1 LPDERAKHTVL
12 PCEETL
18 LRLAQH
24 IDGLTRLAGEGAE
37 CPVQIDRLHA
47 NHARIKTE
55 FCRRLSAWDTV
66 QMARHPDR
74 PGTLDYIDMIVTDFR
89 ELHGD
94 RLFGDDPALIAGF
107 GRIGTRKVLIVGHN
121 KGKTL
126 AQRKKCNFGSAH
138 PEGYRKALLKMKL
151 AEKFGVPIVCLIDT
165 PGAHPGAHS
174 EERGQAQAIA
184 VNLRDMS
191 RLRVPVICVIVGEG
205 ASGGALG
212 IGVGDRVAI
221 MQHAYCSVISPE
233 GCAAIL
239 WGTRSKAPVAA
250 AALKLTGKALQQTGY
265 IDTIIPEPAGGAHR
279 NRHSA
284 AYNLRAY
291 LVNTLRELD
300 KHEISHLL
308 AQRYEMLSQIGRDTV
323 QREPQS
329 GGS

>member
-1 LPDERAKHTVL
+1 M
-12 PCEETL
+12 

-24 IDGLTRLAGEGAE
+24 IAGLTRLVGEGTE
-37 CPVQIDRLHA
+37 CPAQADRLRV
-47 NHARIKTE
+47 NHARIKAE
-55 FCRRLSAWDTV
+55 FFRHLSAWDIV

-94 RLFGDDPALIAGF
+94 RLFGDDPALITGF

-221 MQHAYCSVISPE
+221 MQYAYCSVISPE

-239 WGTRSKAPVAA
+239 WRNRSKASVAA
-250 AALKLTGKALQQTGY
+250 AALRLTGQALQETGY
-265 IDTIIPEPAGGAHR
+265 IHSIIPEPAGGAHR
-279 NRHSA
+279 NRHTA

-291 LVNTLRELD
+291 LVNTLRELG
-300 KHEISHLL
+300 KVEISHLL
-308 AQRYEMLSQIGRDTV
+308 TQRHEMLGQIGSNAV
-323 QREPQS
+323 HHGPGC